1 MKEFDK
7 IYVAKY
13 EKALSIRQLAE
24 DLKSTSEEIENIVN
38 NLNETGLMKIYKS
51 IPDEE
56 WERLEKYTD
65 EKIRLR
71 YYKQSKEIH
80 KKAFGKIIKEFT
92 EEKVEFEIFDQ
103 VNYELKQIANST
115 IKNEKWKKI
124 PGFNYSMSNYGRTRN
139 DVSKKIK
146 AARIHRW
153 MVQTDIYKDGK
164 RYTISVP
171 RMEASLFIRPL
182 KSNERVTY
190 IDGDKRNNYYKNLK
204 IVCK

>member
-13 EKALSIRQLAE
+13 NETLTRRQLAE
-24 DLKSTSEEIENIVN
+24 DLNSTPEEIEKIINDLTDN
-38 NLNETGLMKIYKS
+38 GLLKIYKN

-56 WERLEKYTD
+56 WETLEKYTD
-65 EKIRLR
+65 EKIKFK
-71 YYKQSKEIH
+71 YYKKSKEIN
-80 KKAFGKIIKEFT
+80 KKLFRSIIKEFAG
-92 EEKVEFEIFDQ
+92 KKIEFKIFDY
-103 VNYELKQIANST
+103 VSYELKQIANQT
-115 IKNEKWKKI
+115 IKKEQWKKI

-139 DVSKKIK
+139 DISKKIK

-171 RMEASLFIRPL
+171 RMEASLFIRTL
-182 KSNERVTY
+182 KPNERVTY

-204 IVCK
+204 IVCM